1 LGLQNQFPVSDEE
14 FAGKKSVTAFVVF
27 CLKSSVIC
35 VLQVA
40 SAENKNGR
48 RFFRSDCLTNATTYL
63 RFIINIQVNV
73 KKMK

>member
-1 LGLQNQFPVSDEE
+1 MQAFSQFPVSDEE

-40 SAENKNGR
+40 STENKNIRDWELGKG
-48 RFFRSDCLTNATTYL
+48 LH
-63 RFIINIQVNV
+63 
-73 KKMK
+73 M